1 MCLQNYLIFYLEII
15 LPLSSF
21 IALYMSEV
29 ESLEKIEAI

>member
-21 IALYMSEV
+21 ITLSMSEV
-29 ESLEKIEAI
+29 ERLDKIEAI

>member
-1 MCLQNYLIFYLEII
+1 MCLQNRLIFYLDII

-29 ESLEKIEAI
+29 ERLDKTEAI